1 MRRFYF
7 VVSLLLFCWPQPA
20 AFSQE
25 SSVLRIGVALPTSSA
40 DAATDAQVRDQLVKL
55 LNQHKNDKK
64 LKAPLEAIALDS
76 PPGGRAV
83 TEARNR
89 NCEYVLYTRVKGVES
104 GSEYQPAYSE
114 WGISTRPVV
123 KARVEYLL
131 RRLSDGVSYAS
142 GTATSDEVV
151 SDQAALTGAVDRVA
165 TAVCSDLKTGGNGG
179 RKQLKGCRREAITPV
194 AKPDAATGVSFC
206 QWLPSDIPHADAL
219 RGVCKYAMTLPEK
232 MPNFVCRQE
241 TQRFEGRNSVPQD
254 LITASVR
261 YEDGDESYSDLK
273 QNGKPVAEGAARAA
287 GLWSSGQ
294 FKGDL
299 RGVFH
304 SANAAE
310 FDYFGEDEAEGHK
323 AWVFT
328 FEIEHQRE
336 PVWQLRGKDEVL
348 APAYGGEIWVD
359 EKRGEVIRFR
369 LTAKDLPP
377 AFPIQS
383 AEIQTDYGAVAFGDG
398 TEFVLP
404 VDSSVATRYQGAQPT
419 KNVVRFSG
427 CHKFAAKTRILTGA
441 PRKAPEG
448 GAVAQVNDD
457 SAIRELEQNETIYA
471 IFRDQ
476 AIRED
481 EMLMAWEQQQDVNV
495 ATVAVYRRIAA
506 MNAQLARQEALAA
519 QKAQAD
525 TVSDATAT
533 VKVNVRLVPV
543 SVVTRD
549 AKGHAVGTLVKDD
562 FALFDEK
569 RLQVISRF
577 TLEKKQTSPGATS
590 TAAGGSRPVAV
601 ENSVAYVF
609 DDLHASLEDLTNA
622 TQAAAKHLGEL
633 RAQDRAA
640 LFTISGKTP
649 VDFTADRG
657 QLLSALKTL
666 KPRTHPGWDCP
677 QITYYMADL
686 IVNRADVAASE
697 IAVAEA
703 KQCGGEAPGGRP
715 TGFAEKLAISRA
727 LEVALAGRVDSDRT
741 LQMLAE
747 IIQRTAAMPGRKTI
761 VLVSPGFLT
770 VAPDAQDRAMALID
784 NAVQANVVVN
794 VLDVTGLTT
803 SVEASPMDG
812 PETAARN
819 EVMASLAYGTGGT
832 FFHNNNDLNEG
843 FRQTGDAPE
852 YIYVLGFS
860 PEKLDG
866 KFHKLKVALNTK
878 EKLSVQAR
886 PGYYATKAE
895 SQ

>member
-1 MRRFYF
+1 
-7 VVSLLLFCWPQPA
+7 
-20 AFSQE
+20 
-25 SSVLRIGVALPTSSA
+25 
-40 DAATDAQVRDQLVKL
+40 
-55 LNQHKNDKK
+55 
-64 LKAPLEAIALDS
+64 
-76 PPGGRAV
+76 
-83 TEARNR
+83 
-89 NCEYVLYTRVKGVES
+89 
-104 GSEYQPAYSE
+104 
-114 WGISTRPVV
+114 
-123 KARVEYLL
+123 
-131 RRLSDGVSYAS
+131 
-142 GTATSDEVV
+142 
-151 SDQAALTGAVDRVA
+151 
-165 TAVCSDLKTGGNGG
+165 
-179 RKQLKGCRREAITPV
+179 
-194 AKPDAATGVSFC
+194 
-206 QWLPSDIPHADAL
+206 
-219 RGVCKYAMTLPEK
+219 
-232 MPNFVCRQE
+232 
-241 TQRFEGRNSVPQD
+241 
-254 LITASVR
+254 
-261 YEDGDESYSDLK
+261 LK

-304 SANAAE
+304 SANGAE
-310 FDYFGEDEAEGHK
+310 FDYFGEDEAAGRK

-328 FEIEHQRE
+328 FEIEHQNE
-336 PVWQLRGKDEVL
+336 PLWQLRGKDEVL

-359 EKRGEVIRFR
+359 EMTGEVVRFR

-383 AEIQTDYGAVAFGDG
+383 AEIQTDYGTVTFGDG

-427 CHKFAAKTRILTGA
+427 CHKFAAKSRILTGA
-441 PRKAPEG
+441 PRAT
-448 GAVAQVNDD
+448 GAGVVAQVNDD
-457 SAIRELEQNETIYA
+457 STIRELEQNETIYA

-481 EMLMAWEQQQDVNV
+481 AMLRAWEQQQDVNV

-525 TVSDATAT
+525 GAVATL
-533 VKVNVRLVPV
+533 KVNVRLVPV

-549 AKGHAVGTLVKDD
+549 TKGHAVGTLVKDN

-569 RLQVISRF
+569 KPQVISRF
-577 TLEKKQTSPGATS
+577 TLEKNEGLPAQGAAPGD
-590 TAAGGSRPVAV
+590 SRSVTV
-601 ENSVAYVF
+601 ENSLAYVF
-609 DDLHASLEDLTNA
+609 DDLHATREDLTNA
-622 TQAAAKHLGEL
+622 AQAAAKHLGEL
-633 RAQDRAA
+633 RAQERAG
-640 LFTISGKTP
+640 LFTISGETT
-649 VDFTADRG
+649 VDFTADHD
-657 QLLSALKTL
+657 QLLAALKTL

-677 QITYYMADL
+677 QMTYYMADL
-686 IVNRADVAASE
+686 IVNQGDAGASE

-703 KQCGGEAPGGRP
+703 KQCAAEAPGGRP

-741 LQMLAE
+741 LKMLAE

-770 VAPDAQDRAMALID
+770 VAPDTQDRAMALID
-784 NAVQANVVVN
+784 HAVQANVVVN

-803 SVEASPMDG
+803 SVEESPMNG
-812 PETAARN
+812 MESVARN
-819 EVMASLAYGTGGT
+819 EAMASLAYGTGGT
-832 FFHNNNDLNEG
+832 LFHNNNDLNEG
-843 FRQTGDAPE
+843 FRQTADAPE

-860 PEKLDG
+860 PQKLDG
-866 KFHKLKVALNTK
+866 KFHKLKVALNAK

-895 SQ
+895 ATQ